1 MPDLRKGQYKRIGRI
16 AETNPERAEKV
27 ANRMEK
33 RASREERGKEVAIGT
48 GIGTAKLY
56 QANDEEKAKAVSRMT
71 GRDYPLSPTPEPVN
85 KKSWNEESPRRSE
98 DPKDRV
104 FMGARKVIK

>member
-1 MPDLRKGQYKRIGRI
+1 MPDLRKGQYKRLGRI

-33 RASREERGKEVAIGT
+33 RASREERGKEVTRGT

-56 QANDEEKAKAVSRMT
+56 QRNDEEKAKAVSRMT
-71 GRDYPLSPTPEPVN
+71 GRDYPLSPTPEP
-85 KKSWNEESPRRSE
+85 KSWNEESPRRAE

-104 FMGARKVIK
+104 FMGARKVVN